1 MPLPAR
7 RVSTRRVQLARF
19 LIDHDLSRSE
29 VMTFDEEGRVKDF
42 GLPPEDLEPWIDSGR
57 PFMTS
62 GCPGGGLETACNR
75 PFGDGPPSDIRS
87 YPFSLEPEDVTR
99 VKEQLNRGVD

>member
-1 MPLPAR
+1 MEWAGSVISAWSNR
-7 RVSTRRVQLARF
+7 
-19 LIDHDLSRSE
+19 
-29 VMTFDEEGRVKDF
+29 
-42 GLPPEDLEPWIDSGR
+42 PWKTWIHSGR

-87 YPFSLEPEDVTR
+87 YPFPLEPGDVAR
-99 VKEQLNRGVD
+99 VKEQMGWGGS

>member
-1 MPLPAR
+1 MKKAG
-7 RVSTRRVQLARF
+7 
-19 LIDHDLSRSE
+19 SRISACA
-29 VMTFDEEGRVKDF
+29 
-42 GLPPEDLEPWIDSGR
+42 PEDLESWIDSGR

-87 YPFSLEPEDVTR
+87 YPFPLDEEDVAR
-99 VKEQLNRGVD
+99 VKDQMGWETD